1 MPDPQPTPTT
11 HAIDAHAGRIR
22 RFGRGL
28 LQHLPHGGALTEKV
42 WSVRH
47 RRLRQLLALHAIGI
61 TLFAMA
67 KGFGLWHSVLEG
79 SIIAMFA
86 VAAGAPRLG
95 RKARAAIVSVGLM
108 AASAVLVH
116 VSGGL
121 IEFHFHFFVMVALI
135 SLYQEWTPFLCAI
148 AFVVLHHGTVGV
160 LDPGGVYNHP
170 SAIAHPWRWALL
182 HGTFILAMSVA
193 SIAAWRLN
201 EFQALYDPLTR
212 LPNRELFRDR
222 VASALGGALR
232 TKRMTAVL
240 LFDLDGFKNVN
251 DSLGHSAGDKLLA
264 EVAERLRRSVRAM
277 DVAARLGGDEFSVL
291 IHDVEGPH
299 DAVRVAE
306 RIEHA
311 LREPVRIDGSDIIVR
326 ASMGISVVDV
336 TSSSVTTAEQLL
348 QEADVAMYQA
358 KENPDVSYRV
368 FDPVMHAAAV
378 NRLHDEADL
387 RRAIESEELVL
398 HFQPIV
404 GLSNGAIAGVE
415 ALVRWNHPERG
426 LVPPG
431 EFIPLAEETGLVVP
445 LGSWV
450 LRQACI
456 EVRDWKIGPEE
467 TPIRLSVNLSTRQLR
482 DPKLIREVTAILE
495 ETEFEAE
502 RLILEITEGAMVDN
516 DAVAME
522 HLDALRSLGARLA
535 IDDFGT
541 GYSSL
546 SYLSR
551 LPIDLLKID
560 RSFVVALAEGKPEG
574 SVVRVICQLAQSLG
588 LVVVGE
594 GIENPKELAMLR
606 AEGCVLG
613 QGFYFG
619 RPVPGD
625 QARRAI
631 DMESSFV
638 VDQPDQSGMSVA

>member
-1 MPDPQPTPTT
+1 MPDAPATPTT
-11 HAIDAHAGRIR
+11 YAIDAHPGRIR
-22 RFGRGL
+22 RFGRSL
-28 LQHLPHGGALTEKV
+28 FQHLPHGGALTEKV
-42 WSVRH
+42 WSARH

-61 TLFAMA
+61 TVFAMA

-79 SIIAMFA
+79 SIIALLA

-95 RKARAAIVSVGLM
+95 RKARAAVVSVGLM

-182 HGTFILAMSVA
+182 HGLFILAMSVA

-264 EVAERLRRSVRAM
+264 EIADRLRRSVRAM
-277 DVAARLGGDEFSVL
+277 DVAARLGGDEFAVL
-291 IHDVEGPH
+291 IHDVSGPH

-306 RIEHA
+306 RIEKS
-311 LREPVRIDGSDIIVR
+311 LRDPVRVDGSDIIVR

-336 TSSSVTTAEQLL
+336 NVATVTTAEQLL

-387 RRAIESEELVL
+387 RRAIENEELVL

-426 LVPPG
+426 LLPPG

-456 EVRDWKIGPEE
+456 EVHDWKIGPQE

-495 ETEFEAE
+495 ETDFDAQ
-502 RLILEITEGAMVDN
+502 RLILEITENAMVEN

-522 HLDALRSLGARLA
+522 QLDSLRELGIRLA

-606 AEGCVLG
+606 DEGCILG

-625 QARRAI
+625 QARRAVE
-631 DMESSFV
+631 MESSFV
-638 VDQPDQSGMSVA
+638 VDQPDQPGMSVA